1 MSCLDKISNVIV
13 NSLAGDNSPL
23 VVIVNEELVFTTV
36 VASLAGT
43 NYYAPVTYHWDFG
56 NGHTEV
62 SSESSITY
70 SYSTPG
76 LWTVTLKATN
86 NVSSAVFSG
95 IVKISKGWL
104 YCLCR
109 LYGNSF
115 IQNITK
121 ITVRQL
127 ARFIRFH
134 RLSS

>member
-1 MSCLDKISNVIV
+1 M
-13 NSLAGDNSPL
+13 A
-23 VVIVNEELVFTTV
+23 IVNEEIVFTANVT
-36 VASLAGT
+36 SLAGT
-43 NYYAPVTYHWDFG
+43 NYYTPVTYHWKFG

-62 SSESSITY
+62 SSESSITH

-76 LWTVTLKATN
+76 LWTFTLEATN

-95 IVKISKGWL
+95 LVMVSKGWL

-121 ITVRQL
+121 IIVRQL
-127 ARFIRFH
+127 ARFLGFIDFQAE
-134 RLSS
+134 LVCKETQLVV

>member
-1 MSCLDKISNVIV
+1 M
-13 NSLAGDNSPL
+13 A
-23 VVIVNEELVFTTV
+23 IVNEENVFTANVT
-36 VASLAGT
+36 SLAGT
-43 NYYAPVTYHWDFG
+43 NYYTPVTYHWDFG

-95 IVKISKGWL
+95 IVKISKGWW
-104 YCLCR
+104 YCLWR

-115 IQNITK
+115 IQY
-121 ITVRQL
+121 
-127 ARFIRFH
+127 IRK
-134 RLSS
+134 LK

>member
-1 MSCLDKISNVIV
+1 M
-13 NSLAGDNSPL
+13 A
-23 VVIVNEELVFTTV
+23 IVNEENVFTANVT
-36 VASLAGT
+36 SLAGT
-43 NYYAPVTYHWDFG
+43 NYYTPVTYHWDFG

-70 SYSTPG
+70 PYSTPG

-95 IVKISKGWL
+95 RVMVSKGWL

-115 IQNITK
+115 IQNIRK
-121 ITVRQL
+121 L
-127 ARFIRFH
+127 K
-134 RLSS
+134 

>member
-1 MSCLDKISNVIV
+1 M
-13 NSLAGDNSPL
+13 AGGSPL
-23 VVIVNEELVFTTV
+23 VAIVNEENVFTANVT
-36 VASLAGT
+36 SLAGT

-95 IVKISKGWL
+95 IVKISKGWW
-104 YCLCR
+104 YCLWR

-115 IQNITK
+115 IQY
-121 ITVRQL
+121 
-127 ARFIRFH
+127 IRK
-134 RLSS
+134 LK